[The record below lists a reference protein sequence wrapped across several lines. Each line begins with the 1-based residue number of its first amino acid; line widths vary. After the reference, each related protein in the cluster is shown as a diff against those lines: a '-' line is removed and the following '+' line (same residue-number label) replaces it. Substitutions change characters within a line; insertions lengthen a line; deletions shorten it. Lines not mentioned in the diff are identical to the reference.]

1 MMDIEHKYLDILAKD
16 LADSIDTE
24 VLYTAR
30 GWTIVKISHPWY
42 IPHLLNN
49 TVKDWV
55 ETHCGEHHLWN
66 GQIAFKQARDATLF
80 LLKWS

>member
-1 MMDIEHKYLDILAKD
+1 MISLEHKYLDILAKD
-16 LADSIDTE
+16 LADSIDTKM
-24 VLYTAR
+24 LYTAR

-55 ETHCGEHHLWN
+55 ETHCGEHHLWD
-66 GQIAFKQARDATLF
+66 GQIAFKEARDATLF